1 MEASAEQLTS
11 LAASVHDLLRARG
24 ETLTTA
30 ESLPLA
36 ACLARSLTS
45 VAGASVTYRGG
56 VVVYAT
62 DLKES
67 LIGVPALLL
76 SERGAVDPD
85 VAVAMAVGVRDRL
98 GSAWGVAL
106 TGVAGPDPQDGKPVG
121 TVFVAVAA
129 PTDSYV
135 TEHRVAGDRE
145 AVRVAAC
152 REALQA
158 VYMRLAGDE

>member
-1 MEASAEQLTS
+1 MEAFAEQLTP
-11 LAASVHDLLRARG
+11 LAARVHGLLRARH

-30 ESLPLA
+30 ESLTGGMLGA
-36 ACLARSLTS
+36 ILTS
-45 VAGASVTYRGG
+45 VAGASASYRGG

-85 VAVAMAVGVRDRL
+85 VAVAMAAGVRDRL
-98 GSAWGVAL
+98 GSTWGLAL
-106 TGVAGPDPQDGKPVG
+106 TGVAGPDPQDGKAVG
-121 TVFVAVAA
+121 TLFVAGASAAVTFVA
-129 PTDSYV
+129 
-135 TEHRVAGDRE
+135 EHHVAGDRE
-145 AVRVAAC
+145 AVRMAAC

>member
-1 MEASAEQLTS
+1 MEATAEQLTP
-11 LAASVHDLLRARG
+11 LAASVHDLLRSRG

-30 ESLPLA
+30 ESLTGGMLGA
-36 ACLARSLTS
+36 ILTS

-56 VVVYAT
+56 VVAYAT

-85 VAVAMAVGVRDRL
+85 VAIAMAVGVRERL

-106 TGVAGPDPQDGKPVG
+106 TGVAGPDPQDGKAVG
-121 TVFVAVAA
+121 TLYVAVAA
-129 PTDSYV
+129 PDATFV
-135 TEHRVAGDRE
+135 AEHRGAGDRE

-152 REALQA
+152 REALLA